1 MNDLELT
8 KRLIER
14 ASEIFF
20 EGNELYKG
28 KRMTFDLANDDQ
40 KTDLSRDITEKLKE
54 KFPPTDKKDLIS
66 ISTLKRYHRGQDKLS
81 VKMRSI
87 LCAYVNQSWKDFVH
101 EEMLK
106 DSKAN
111 PKKEGLKESSEQ
123 TTHQSAN
130 AESSSKS
137 DSPEIQ
143 HEGATVI
150 KDRFPLWLK
159 VATILVVATLIASAI
174 FMRNMSSSLGQIS
187 STIKEGPSREPAI
200 VDMPAEQ
207 SWLVDDRKELD
218 NREESKEDKDV
229 IRLQPVE
236 KSEIVPEV
244 ERIVRAEEPKKNNDG
259 ASTPKPVESNK
270 TTSPGKGSTQNAIH
284 NAAENA
290 EVAVYAV
297 KNGKVNNS
305 LAGSIRNWVQQQ
317 NVPAS
322 ISQLKPDFYNE
333 LYFDRIFDGDAS
345 FLSESKIADQAP
357 YLFLLKTNTEFSVSK
372 VQPDLTIG
380 KANYE
385 IVVVDCITG
394 TVIDSY
400 DFTHTKP
407 GVSKETIERDLQDL
421 LLQEMKNHPLP
432 IK

>member
-143 HEGATVI
+143 HEGATII

-244 ERIVRAEEPKKNNDG
+244 ERIVRAEEPKKTTMAHRRRSQWNQIKRHPREKDPRK
-259 ASTPKPVESNK
+259 TP
-270 TTSPGKGSTQNAIH
+270 
-284 NAAENA
+284 
-290 EVAVYAV
+290 
-297 KNGKVNNS
+297 
-305 LAGSIRNWVQQQ
+305 SIT
-317 NVPAS
+317 
-322 ISQLKPDFYNE
+322 QLKT
-333 LYFDRIFDGDAS
+333 
-345 FLSESKIADQAP
+345 
-357 YLFLLKTNTEFSVSK
+357 LKS
-372 VQPDLTIG
+372 Q
-380 KANYE
+380 
-385 IVVVDCITG
+385 CM
-394 TVIDSY
+394 
-400 DFTHTKP
+400 
-407 GVSKETIERDLQDL
+407 Q
-421 LLQEMKNHPLP
+421 
-432 IK
+432 